1 MKHRIWQQKLCLM
14 LKLNRQSEQSLSR
27 MILEEQRANN
37 WPGLSK
43 EVADIC
49 EQLQIPDLNDNDFDI
64 SVGSIK
70 EAVMEHHDNELK
82 EKIKSSEKMEKVK
95 DDDFS
100 QVQEY
105 LKGKSIENTR
115 MAFKIR
121 CNMVQDIKG
130 NFTSKYKRL
139 GGEEALLC
147 QDCDCR
153 EIQTQSHCLVC
164 PKWEEIRTGLELDK
178 IEDVVKFFQ
187 KLMVERLK

>member
-1 MKHRIWQQKLCLM
+1 M
-14 LKLNRQSEQSLSR
+14 LDVR
-27 MILEEQRANN
+27 
-37 WPGLSK
+37 
-43 EVADIC
+43 
-49 EQLQIPDLNDNDFDI
+49 
-64 SVGSIK
+64 
-70 EAVMEHHDNELK
+70 
-82 EKIKSSEKMEKVK
+82 KMAKVK
-95 DDDFS
+95 DEDFS
-100 QVQEY
+100 QVKEY

-187 KLMVERLK
+187 KLLVERLK